1 MKSSSITIRVNEAEK
16 EALKVE
22 AQKLDVPMS
31 QLIRQ
36 AIKKLIQEEED

>member
-1 MKSSSITIRVNEAEK
+1 MKSSSITIRISEAEK
-16 EALKVE
+16 EALKAE

-36 AIKKLIQEEED
+36 AIKKLVQEVE